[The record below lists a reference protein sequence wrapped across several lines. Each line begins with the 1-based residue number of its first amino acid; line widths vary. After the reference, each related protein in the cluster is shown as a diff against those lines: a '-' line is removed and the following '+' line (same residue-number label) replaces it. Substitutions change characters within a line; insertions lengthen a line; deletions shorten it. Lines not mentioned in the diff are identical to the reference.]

1 MDHKKSVNST
11 FLSIPKISN
20 KRKSY
25 TIEEKVLFIELI
37 ADGRKT
43 QSEICNEYNISN
55 STISTILSN
64 KEQILSNYKKNDS
77 YALRK
82 RNRGSKFEDM
92 EKLLL
97 DWYKNVKSKNIN
109 INGVVIRAKAN
120 EFATLLNK
128 KHEFKASNGWFQ
140 RFKIRNN
147 IQLSSCS
154 SSVSD
159 DDERI
164 SSTRRNKRPRN
175 DPEEVPSNYGL
186 KESSEFSFKSGSLD
200 NLDEEEEEE
209 IEYNFTS
216 NDEFNSKSNL
226 KSDPDN
232 NLNLFKEE
240 EGDDGEFNET
250 EYFQENSL
258 EVPNRQ
264 EALNYLYKLRS
275 FFETT
280 EKVSALAM
288 KSLDD
293 IENELLNG

>member
-1 MDHKKSVNST
+1 MDTKKIVNST
-11 FLSIPKISN
+11 FLSMPNISN

-55 STISTILSN
+55 STISTIISN

-82 RNRGSKFEDM
+82 RNRGSKFEDI

-97 DWYKNVKSKNIN
+97 DWYQNVKSKAIK
-109 INGVVIRAKAN
+109 INGAVIRAKAN

-159 DDERI
+159 EDERI

-175 DPEEVPSNYGL
+175 DNEEVLSNYDL
-186 KESSEFSFKSGSLD
+186 KDSKSSEFSFKSGSLD
-200 NLDEEEEEE
+200 NLDEEEES
-209 IEYNFTS
+209 EYNFAS

-232 NLNLFKEE
+232 NLNIFKEE
-240 EGDDGEFNET
+240 VEDNDEFNET

-280 EKVSALAM
+280 EKVSAIAM

>member
-1 MDHKKSVNST
+1 MDTKKIVNST
-11 FLSIPKISN
+11 FLSMPNISN

-55 STISTILSN
+55 STISTIISN

-82 RNRGSKFEDM
+82 RNRGSKFEDI

-97 DWYKNVKSKNIN
+97 DWYQNVKSKAIK
-109 INGVVIRAKAN
+109 INGAVIRAKAN

-159 DDERI
+159 EDERI

-175 DPEEVPSNYGL
+175 DNEEVLSNYDL
-186 KESSEFSFKSGSLD
+186 KDSKSSEFSFKSGSLD
-200 NLDEEEEEE
+200 NLDEEEES
-209 IEYNFTS
+209 EYNFAS

-232 NLNLFKEE
+232 NLNIFKEE
-240 EGDDGEFNET
+240 VEDNDEFNET

-264 EALNYLYKLRS
+264 EALNYSYKLRS

-280 EKVSALAM
+280 EKVSAIAM